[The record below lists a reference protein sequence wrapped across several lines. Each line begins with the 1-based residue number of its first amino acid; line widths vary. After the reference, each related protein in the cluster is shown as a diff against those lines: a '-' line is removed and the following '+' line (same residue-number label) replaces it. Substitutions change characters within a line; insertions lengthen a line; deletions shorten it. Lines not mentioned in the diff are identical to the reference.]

1 MQRFHW
7 FSIDRRP
14 SGDRLKVFYGWI
26 TFYIYSIDWQP
37 SWGNMGGVEGLL
49 DTLRQW
55 TAFLMSIWKS
65 FYGWKIFEQYSTLK
79 ASLNTSIKI
88 GVIWGLLCIKCL
100 SEFLLFY
107 QRFFTQKYAYIF
119 HSWIQFGKKKR
130 NAFPFFANAE
140 KKKSPTHQST
150 MTELL
155 GTKIH
160 QIFQM
165 P

>member
-1 MQRFHW
+1 MHKMSFRVPPILSAILHSKICLYFP
-7 FSIDRRP
+7 FLNS
-14 SGDRLKVFYGWI
+14 V
-26 TFYIYSIDWQP
+26 WQ
-37 SWGNMGGVEGLL
+37 
-49 DTLRQW
+49 
-55 TAFLMSIWKS
+55 K
-65 FYGWKIFEQYSTLK
+65 KI
-79 ASLNTSIKI
+79 
-88 GVIWGLLCIKCL
+88 
-100 SEFLLFY
+100 
-107 QRFFTQKYAYIF
+107 
-119 HSWIQFGKKKR
+119 